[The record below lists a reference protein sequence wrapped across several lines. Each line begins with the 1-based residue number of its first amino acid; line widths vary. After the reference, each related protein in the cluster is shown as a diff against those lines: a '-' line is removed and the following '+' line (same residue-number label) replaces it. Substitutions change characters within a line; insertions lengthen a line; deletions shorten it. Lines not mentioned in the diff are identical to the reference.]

1 MFDMIK
7 FYNQKSNNY
16 QFSLC
21 EIRRQL
27 LQMFA
32 TGDYYVC
39 FCDGKMFEASKKSND
54 FVILTNLKS
63 GVYAEIQVDSLVR
76 GIRLGLFLLQVVI
89 FTR

>member
-1 MFDMIK
+1 MIK

-54 FVILTNLKS
+54 FVILTHLKS

>member
-1 MFDMIK
+1 MFNMIK

-16 QFSLC
+16 QFYLC

-27 LQMFA
+27 LQMLA

-63 GVYAEIQVDSLVR
+63 GVFTEIPVDSLVR
-76 GIRLGLFLLQVVI
+76 GIRLGLFSLKQK
-89 FTR
+89 

>member
-1 MFDMIK
+1 MIK

-27 LQMFA
+27 FKMLA

-39 FCDGKMFEASKKSND
+39 FCDGKCLKQAKNPT
-54 FVILTNLKS
+54 IL
-63 GVYAEIQVDSLVR
+63 
-76 GIRLGLFLLQVVI
+76 LF
-89 FTR
+89 

>member
-1 MFDMIK
+1 MFNMIK

-16 QFSLC
+16 QFSLY

-27 LQMFA
+27 LQMLA

-39 FCDGKMFEASKKSND
+39 FCEGKMFEANKKSND

-63 GVYAEIQVDSLVR
+63 GAFAEIPVDSLVR
-76 GIRLGLFLLQVVI
+76 GIRLGLFSLKQK
-89 FTR
+89 

>member
-1 MFDMIK
+1 
-7 FYNQKSNNY
+7 
-16 QFSLC
+16 
-21 EIRRQL
+21 
-27 LQMFA
+27 MFA

-76 GIRLGLFLLQVVI
+76 GIRLGLFSL
-89 FTR
+89 

>member
-1 MFDMIK
+1 
-7 FYNQKSNNY
+7 
-16 QFSLC
+16 
-21 EIRRQL
+21 
-27 LQMFA
+27 MFA

-54 FVILTNLKS
+54 FVILTHLKS

>member
-1 MFDMIK
+1 MIK
-7 FYNQKSNNY
+7 FYNQKSNKY

-27 LQMFA
+27 LQMLA
-32 TGDYYVC
+32 TCDYYVC
-39 FCDGKMFEASKKSND
+39 FCDGKMFEASKKPND

-76 GIRLGLFLLQVVI
+76 GIRLGLFSLKQK
-89 FTR
+89 

>member
-27 LQMFA
+27 LQMLA

-39 FCDGKMFEASKKSND
+39 FCEGKMFEASKKSND

-63 GVYAEIQVDSLVR
+63 GVYAEIPFDSLVH